1 MVMYQQMHKH
11 KYVST
16 YRFIKDGHI
25 NYAVGRVIYGIL
37 YLVFVSREEL
47 PKYVLRYN
55 KEPTWKIIYEHEE
68 EVIL

>member
-1 MVMYQQMHKH
+1 MTMYQQMHKH

-25 NYAVGRVIYGIL
+25 NYAVGRVVYDIL
-37 YLVFVSREEL
+37 HLVFVIREEL
-47 PKYVLRYN
+47 PKYVSRYN
-55 KEPTWKIIYEHEE
+55 NESTWKIIYEEDE

>member
-1 MVMYQQMHKH
+1 MTMYQQMHKH

-25 NYAVGRVIYGIL
+25 NYAVGRVIYGTL

-47 PKYVLRYN
+47 PKYVQRYDG
-55 KEPTWKIIYEHEE
+55 ETRSLIMF
-68 EVIL
+68 EVDETIMV

>member
-1 MVMYQQMHKH
+1 MARYEQMHKH

-37 YLVFVSREEL
+37 HLVFVSREEL
-47 PKYVLRYN
+47 PKYVSRYN